1 MGVTV
6 WQPVHHK
13 TQRRCST
20 EEVSFVVKPYVAQYL
35 WLVTVFVIFV
45 CLLYFFS
52 VCQCCK
58 YAFFMCAEV
67 VCTNVF
73 LLSDHQIFVCFFL
86 CWRTDKNKQKKK
98 SCSDPTPPFPAS
110 PASPQNEEPPPPPPH
125 QPAHNHN
132 HQSHQAVTNKN
143 HQLCTV
149 MSTSFLDFCTFCTSR
164 LNIPLIV
171 FSMHQ
176 KRGKHPPKI
185 LKSFCSYRAPPLCYY
200 YLHSLLKR
208 CLKYGMQ
215 TFDIYLIPRQNLLK
229 TQNLF
234 MTFLLTII

>member
-6 WQPVHHK
+6 RQPVHHK
-13 TQRRCST
+13 TQHRCST

-45 CLLYFFS
+45 CLLFFFS

-98 SCSDPTPPFPAS
+98 LLRFYTPLPPLLPPLKWRAPSSPPLCPQPQPPA
-110 PASPQNEEPPPPPPH
+110 AS
-125 QPAHNHN
+125 
-132 HQSHQAVTNKN
+132 AVTNKN

-164 LNIPLIV
+164 LL
-171 FSMHQ
+171 
-176 KRGKHPPKI
+176 
-185 LKSFCSYRAPPLCYY
+185 
-200 YLHSLLKR
+200 
-208 CLKYGMQ
+208 
-215 TFDIYLIPRQNLLK
+215 
-229 TQNLF
+229 
-234 MTFLLTII
+234 TFLW